1 MKHGSLIFCLISFSL
16 LGCEKASEPA
26 GKVEQQAERKDQQS
40 VSPPVAMW
48 SPEFKEQT
56 LKECIQRATQ
66 DMNTE
71 GVRRCKC
78 VIEKAA
84 ATIPEQRFKAIG
96 TDPEVKESLRKIGA
110 ACK

>member
-1 MKHGSLIFCLISFSL
+1 MKHASLIFCLIAFSFA
-16 LGCEKASEPA
+16 GCEKAGAPA
-26 GKVEQQAERKDQQS
+26 GKVEAQAERKDQQS

-48 SPEFKEQT
+48 SPEFKDQT

-84 ATIPEQRFKAIG
+84 TTIPEQRFRTIG

-110 ACK
+110 TC

>member
-1 MKHGSLIFCLISFSL
+1 MKHGSLIFCLIAFSL
-16 LGCEKASEPA
+16 AGCEKAGEPV
-26 GKVEQQAERKDQQS
+26 GKAERQVERKDQQS
-40 VSPPVAMW
+40 VSPPPALW
-48 SPEFKEQT
+48 SAEFKDQT

-84 ATIPEQRFKAIG
+84 TTIPEQRFKTID
-96 TDPEVKESLRKIGA
+96 TDPQVKESLRQIGA
-110 ACK
+110 AC